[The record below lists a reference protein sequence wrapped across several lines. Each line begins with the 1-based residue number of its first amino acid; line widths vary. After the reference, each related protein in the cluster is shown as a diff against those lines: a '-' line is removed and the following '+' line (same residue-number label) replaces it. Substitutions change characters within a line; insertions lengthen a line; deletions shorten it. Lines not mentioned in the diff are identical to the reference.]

1 MKKMNVTTTYTLLC
15 LFYIV
20 YYITLGVY
28 TPYLNVY
35 YERLGFSGS
44 RIGLITSLGMI
55 GSMIITPVWGILSD
69 KTRNPKGV
77 IAFILSMAGI
87 TSMIWMTQKAFLPVL
102 ILSVILS
109 MFRQNVWSLVDSVG
123 IQLCSD
129 TGKDFGFAR
138 SMGSLGYLL
147 GSFVIANV
155 LFGFGFTGPYMH
167 VFILCSFAGA
177 VLILCMPSK
186 KGKEKEK
193 AQSQLKESLK
203 SLLKNKTYL
212 FVLAVMLLTSMVVD
226 CILNYSGNH
235 LINTLNQNDSM
246 IGIFSFAQVFPEI
259 LIVMFANRIFR
270 KMKTSQIFMMGA
282 AAQLVRYALCAASS
296 SVVVFLLA
304 TTLHGITIA
313 VSSVGYVSTIHKH
326 VDRSILASAMA
337 FYGTVNTIGSALLNQ
352 LFGVIYQFGTS
363 YHLFWIG
370 VITAALAMVLIFC
383 NRKNLD
389 GYQEDDLL

>member
-1 MKKMNVTTTYTLLC
+1 MKKINTTTTYTLLC

-44 RIGLITSLGMI
+44 QIGLITSLGMI
-55 GSMIITPVWGILSD
+55 GSMIMTPVWGVLSD

-77 IAFILSMAGI
+77 IAFILAMAGI

-109 MFRQNVWSLVDSVG
+109 MFRQNVWSLVDSLG

-147 GSFVIANV
+147 GSFLIAN
-155 LFGFGFTGPYMH
+155 LMFSLGFTGPYMH

-177 VLILCMPSK
+177 VMILCLPSSK
-186 KGKEKEK
+186 MQEKEK
-193 AQSQLKESLK
+193 NAGKLSESLK
-203 SLLKNKTYL
+203 TLLKNRNYL
-212 FVLAVMLLTSMVVD
+212 FVLAIMLMTSMVVD
-226 CILNYSGNH
+226 TILNYSGNH
-235 LINTLNQNDSM
+235 LINTLHQNDSM
-246 IGIFSFAQVFPEI
+246 IGFFSFAQVFPEI

-270 KMKTSQIFMMGA
+270 RMKTSQIFVMGA
-282 AAQLVRYALCAASS
+282 LAQLVRYVLCAVSS
-296 SVVVFLLA
+296 NVAVFLLA
-304 TTLHGITIA
+304 TTLHGVTIA
-313 VSSVGYVSTIHKH
+313 VSSVGYVSYIHRH

-337 FYGTVNTIGSALLNQ
+337 FYGTVNTIGCALLNQ
-352 LFGVIYQFGTS
+352 LFGVIYQYGTS

-370 VITAALAMVLIFC
+370 VITALFAILLTLF
-383 NRKNLD
+383 NKKHLD
-389 GYQEDDLL
+389 ESN